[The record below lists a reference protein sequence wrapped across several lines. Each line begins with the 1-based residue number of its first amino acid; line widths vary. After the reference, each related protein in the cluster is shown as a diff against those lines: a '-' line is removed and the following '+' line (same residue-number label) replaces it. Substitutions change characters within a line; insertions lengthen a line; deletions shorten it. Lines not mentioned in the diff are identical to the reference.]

1 MSRNYGLGSRNMA
14 DAGRLACNQAV
25 KRGTMSFSSAATIS
39 DRWSKFIDWVKE
51 NTEIGR
57 MERIDSSMIVD
68 YGQELAENVRC
79 EELSAPYAQNLI
91 SAINSVMQLATKNAW
106 KSISPTKD
114 CGISQRQ
121 HARQTIPGGLDR
133 ERVAEAIA
141 NLPPRTA
148 AIVELCRGLGLRSK
162 EASLIDAKTA
172 FKEASKTGIATI
184 SEGTKGGRVREV
196 PVDYRSLQTLK
207 NAAIQQGN
215 DRSMIPAD
223 RSWAQW
229 RNCELRHTRE
239 TIQHFTGGGLHDLR
253 AAWAC
258 ERYKELT
265 GHDAPVCGGLRPDK
279 ATDLAAR
286 EQIGS
291 ELGHGRAEI
300 AAAYIGR
307 W

>member
-1 MSRNYGLGSRNMA
+1 MSRNFGLGSRNMA
-14 DAGRLACNQAV
+14 DAGRMACDQAV
-25 KRGTMSFSSAATIS
+25 KRGVMSFSSAATIA
-39 DRWSKFIDWVKE
+39 DRWSKFVDWIKE
-51 NTEIGR
+51 NHEIGR
-57 MERIDSSMIVD
+57 MERIENSMLVD
-68 YGQELAENVRC
+68 YGQELSEDVKAG
-79 EELSAPYAQNLI
+79 ELSASYAQNLV
-91 SAINSVMQLATKNAW
+91 SAVNSVMKLATKNEW
-106 KSISPTKD
+106 QSVSPTKQ
-114 CGISQRQ
+114 CGIEQREY
-121 HARQTIPGGLDR
+121 ARQIAPGGIDR
-133 ERVAEAIA
+133 ERISAALET
-141 NLPPRTA
+141 LPPRA
-148 AIVELCRGLGLRSK
+148 AAVVELCRELGLRSK
-162 EASLIDAKTA
+162 EASLINAKAA
-172 FKEASKTGIATI
+172 FKEASKTCIATI

-196 PVDYRSLQTLK
+196 AIDDRALQALK

-223 RSWAQW
+223 RSWTQW
-229 RNCELRHTRE
+229 RNSELRHARE

-286 EQIGS
+286 EQISS

-300 AAAYIGR
+300 VAAYIGR